1 MKRGNRRSRSQGAM
15 NSGCHEAAALKA
27 ANAAAN
33 DGQRGRLARPSTP
46 GRSQRDRP

>member
-15 NSGCHEAAALKA
+15 NSGCDEAAALKA

-33 DGQRGRLARPSTP
+33 DAPKGHASTAEHARRKSA
-46 GRSQRDRP
+46 